1 MDRHSSEDVEV
12 RDIAGGRSGDDSPP
26 LVAKVRDPAPATY
39 GGVTSMARTLSAQYI
54 AFLQRHRE
62 VQGGN

>member
-1 MDRHSSEDVEV
+1 MARHEDDIPEAEV
-12 RDIAGGRSGDDSPP
+12 VSRSGGDDSPP

-54 AFLQRHRE
+54 AFLQRHKE
-62 VQGGN
+62 VRSGD

>member
-1 MDRHSSEDVEV
+1 MALHEDEIPEVEV
-12 RDIAGGRSGDDSPP
+12 ARRGGDDSPP